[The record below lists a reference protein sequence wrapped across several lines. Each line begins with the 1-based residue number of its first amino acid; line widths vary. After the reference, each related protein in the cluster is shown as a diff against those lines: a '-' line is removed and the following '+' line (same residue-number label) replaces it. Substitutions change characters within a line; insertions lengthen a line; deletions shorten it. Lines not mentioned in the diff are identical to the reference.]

1 MLVYSQDRK
10 SVLDADTIQVQKNIS
25 GKDAKYIISASAGAR
40 GAVVMAQYIEEK
52 DATDALEKVFEAF
65 KSGATGYKFD

>member
-25 GKDAKYIISASAGAR
+25 GKEAKYIISASAGAR
-40 GAVVMAQYIEEK
+40 GAVVMGQYIEEQ
-52 DATDALEKVFEAF
+52 DAVEALEKVYEAF
-65 KSGATGYKFD
+65 AGGAAAYKF